1 MDTPDPPVARQISMY
16 AVIQAILSHG
26 PTSRADLAKTTGLSK
41 QTISDVVLELETAGW
56 LKPHG
61 RTSGKPGRSAVVY
74 EINAA
79 AGLAAAID
87 LGGTKLSVA
96 IGDLLGNALAE
107 TTVPTDTR
115 GGTHVVEQIATQIEA
130 LAAQLDVAAGQL
142 RIVVLGTPGVFH
154 PETAH
159 IMVAPNIPGIDA
171 VDVPGLLTRRL
182 GVPVIIENDVNLAAR
197 GEQWRGRGTGVR
209 NFVFIALGTGV
220 GMGIIAD
227 GHLLRGARGAAGE
240 IGYLP
245 VGGDPYDPRG
255 FALGTFETA
264 VGSVAITNRYAG
276 FGGHRGAT
284 VRDIFAALEAGEPA
298 AIATIEETA
307 RLVAPAIAAVGAT
320 LDPQMVI
327 LGGSI
332 GVRPELVEAVRRFLP
347 RCTPD
352 PPPVEASILGSRAG
366 LVGALGVAVDRMH
379 DTLFGVGLPIPQLL
393 APTARPQLA
402 AEGPATA
409 ASAGTLTS

>member
-1 MDTPDPPVARQISMY
+1 MDSAEPPVARQISLY
-16 AVIQAILSHG
+16 AVIQSILSHG
-26 PTSRADLAKTTGLSK
+26 PTSRADLAKRTGLSK

-61 RTSGKPGRSAVVY
+61 RTTGKPGRSAVVY

-79 AGLAAAID
+79 AGLAAAVD

-107 TTVPTDTR
+107 ATVPTDTR
-115 GGTHVVEQIATQIEA
+115 GGTYVVEQVAAQIEV
-130 LAAQLDVAAGQL
+130 LTTQLSVSARHL
-142 RIVVLGTPGVFH
+142 KIVVLGTPGVFH

-159 IMVAPNIPGIDA
+159 IMVAPNIPGIDE
-171 VDVPGLLTRRL
+171 VDVPGLLSERL

-197 GEQWRGRGTGVR
+197 GEQWRGHGTGVR

-245 VGGDPYDPRG
+245 IGGDPYDPRG
-255 FALGTFETA
+255 FTLGTFETA
-264 VGSVAITNRYAG
+264 VGSAAIANRYVG
-276 FGGHRGAT
+276 FGGRRGAT
-284 VRDIFAALEAGEPA
+284 VRDIFAALEAGDA
-298 AIATIEETA
+298 AASATIEETA
-307 RLVAPAIAAVGAT
+307 RLIAPAIAAVTAT
-320 LDPQMVI
+320 LDPDIVI

-332 GVRPELVEAVRRFLP
+332 GVRPELIEAVRRVLP
-347 RCTPD
+347 RCTPS
-352 PPPVEASILGSRAG
+352 PPRVEASVLGSRAG

-379 DTLFGVGLPIPQLL
+379 DALFGVGLPATPLL
-393 APTARPQLA
+393 APSARSEPAVQ
-402 AEGPATA
+402 AEKTA
-409 ASAGTLTS
+409 A

>member
-1 MDTPDPPVARQISMY
+1 MDSTEPPVARQISLY
-16 AVIQAILSHG
+16 AVIQSILSHG
-26 PTSRADLAKTTGLSK
+26 PTSRADLAKRTGLSK

-61 RTSGKPGRSAVVY
+61 RTTGKPGRSAVVY

-79 AGLAAAID
+79 AGLAAAVD

-107 TTVPTDTR
+107 ATVPTDSR
-115 GGTHVVEQIATQIEA
+115 GGTHVVEQVATQIEA
-130 LAAQLDVAAGQL
+130 LTTQLAVSAKHL
-142 RIVVLGTPGVFH
+142 KIVVLGTPGVFH

-159 IMVAPNIPGIDA
+159 ILVAPNIPGIDE
-171 VDVPGLLTRRL
+171 VDVPGLLSQRL

-197 GEQWRGRGTGVR
+197 GEQWRGHGTGVR

-245 VGGDPYDPRG
+245 IGGDPYDPRG
-255 FALGTFETA
+255 FTLGTFETA
-264 VGSVAITNRYAG
+264 VGSAAIANRYVG
-276 FGGHRGAT
+276 FGGRRGAT
-284 VRDIFAALEAGEPA
+284 VRDIFAALETGDA
-298 AIATIEETA
+298 AASATIEETA
-307 RLVAPAIAAVGAT
+307 RLIAPAIAAVTAT
-320 LDPQMVI
+320 LDPDMVI

-332 GVRPELVEAVRRFLP
+332 GVRQELIEAVRRVLP
-347 RCTPD
+347 RCTPS
-352 PPPVEASILGSRAG
+352 PPRVEASVLGSRAG

-379 DTLFGVGLPIPQLL
+379 DALFGVGLPATPLL
-393 APTARPQLA
+393 APSARPEPVP
-402 AEGPATA
+402 AEKTA
-409 ASAGTLTS
+409 A

>member
-1 MDTPDPPVARQISMY
+1 MDSAEPPVARQISLY
-16 AVIQAILSHG
+16 AVIQSILSHG
-26 PTSRADLAKTTGLSK
+26 PTSRADLAKRTGLSK

-61 RTSGKPGRSAVVY
+61 RTTGKPGRSAVVY

-79 AGLAAAID
+79 AGLAAAVD

-107 TTVPTDTR
+107 ATVPTDTR
-115 GGTHVVEQIATQIEA
+115 GGTHVVEQVASQIEA
-130 LAAQLDVAAGQL
+130 LTAQLAVSAKHL
-142 RIVVLGTPGVFH
+142 KIVVLGTPGVFH
-154 PETAH
+154 PETAN
-159 IMVAPNIPGIDA
+159 ILVAPNIPGVDE
-171 VDVPGLLTRRL
+171 VDVPGLLSQRL

-197 GEQWRGRGTGVR
+197 GEQWRGHGTGVR

-245 VGGDPYDPRG
+245 IGGDPYDPRG
-255 FALGTFETA
+255 FTLGTFETA
-264 VGSVAITNRYAG
+264 VGSAAIANRYVG
-276 FGGHRGAT
+276 FGGRRGAT
-284 VRDIFAALEAGEPA
+284 VRDIFAALETGDA
-298 AIATIEETA
+298 AASATIEETA
-307 RLVAPAIAAVGAT
+307 RLIAPAIAAVTAT
-320 LDPQMVI
+320 LDPDMVI

-332 GVRPELVEAVRRFLP
+332 GVRQELIEAVRRVLP
-347 RCTPD
+347 RCTPS
-352 PPPVEASILGSRAG
+352 PPRVEASILGSRAG

-379 DTLFGVGLPIPQLL
+379 DTLFGVGLPATPLL
-393 APTARPQLA
+393 APSARPQPDA
-402 AEGPATA
+402 GERTA
-409 ASAGTLTS
+409 A

>member
-16 AVIQAILSHG
+16 AVIQSILSHG
-26 PTSRADLAKTTGLSK
+26 PTSRADLAKRTGLSK

-56 LKPHG
+56 LKPHS
-61 RTSGKPGRSAVVY
+61 RTIGKPGRSAVVY
-74 EINAA
+74 EINAGA
-79 AGLAAAID
+79 ALAAAVD

-115 GGTHVVEQIATQIEA
+115 GGTHVVEQVAVRIES
-130 LAAQLDVAAGQL
+130 LAKQLRVSVKQF

-159 IMVAPNIPGIDA
+159 IMAAPNISGIDS
-171 VDVPGLLTRRL
+171 VDVRGLLTARL
-182 GVPVIIENDVNLAAR
+182 GVPVIIENDVNLAAC
-197 GEQWRGRGTGVR
+197 GEQWRGHGRGAR

-245 VGGDPYDPRG
+245 IGGDPYDSRG
-255 FALGTFETA
+255 FSLGTFETA
-264 VGSVAITNRYAG
+264 AGSAAIVSRYVG
-276 FGGHRGAT
+276 FGGRGGST
-284 VRDIFAALEAGEPA
+284 VRDIFAALGDGDA
-298 AIATIEETA
+298 AANATIEETA
-307 RLVAPAIAAVGAT
+307 RVIALAIAAVSAM
-320 LDPQMVI
+320 LDPEIVI
-327 LGGSI
+327 LGGGI
-332 GVRPELVEAVRRFLP
+332 GVRQELVEAVRRILP
-347 RCTPD
+347 RCTPS
-352 PPPVEASILGSRAG
+352 PPRVEASILGSRAG

-379 DTLFGVGLPIPQLL
+379 DVLFGVGLPVTPLL
-393 APTARPQLA
+393 APSTRPQLA
-402 AEGPATA
+402 DAHPMPDSA
-409 ASAGTLTS
+409 A